1 LTLNSRPCK
10 LLARFGEPMFHR
22 KKVKLLVLITLA
34 ASFLTLSLANACMV
48 PDWAPKAED
57 CCTIPC
63 RNVTSPD
70 LAKSFCQLSSQ
81 QGSLHGGPQSLA
93 PVVLV
98 EDGLA
103 LIVHSLKAPPPVFSS
118 ILDSDHPLQQPHGDL
133 FILHRTLLL

>member
-1 LTLNSRPCK
+1 
-10 LLARFGEPMFHR
+10 MFHR
-22 KKVKLLVLITLA
+22 KMVKLLILFTLA
-34 ASFLTLSLANACMV
+34 ISFLTLTLASACMV

-81 QGSLHGGPQSLA
+81 QGSLHGGPQLPA
-93 PVVLV
+93 PAILV

-103 LIVHSLKAPPPVFSS
+103 LIVQCLKDPPPVFSS
-118 ILDSDHPLQQPHGDL
+118 IFDPDHPLQQPHGDL
-133 FILHRTLLL
+133 IILHRTLLI